1 MPEGATGGATGG
13 AVLLKT
19 KLHAPRLRPELF
31 ARDKLME
38 QLATDPPRLTLV
50 DAGAGWGKSTLLAQW
65 RASDASRFA
74 WLSLEPADSDPVR
87 FWTYVVVALQTVRTS
102 LGERA
107 LRLLRTPG
115 TNIVENVV
123 PELLNDLAA
132 RREPVVLVLDDYHV
146 VTSQDIHTQI
156 AFFVERLPPALR
168 LVIAS
173 RSHPPL
179 PLGRLRARGDLAEV
193 RADDLRFSD
202 RESALFLN
210 DVLGFQL
217 TEQDVGSLQ
226 ERTEGWAAGLY
237 LAALS
242 LRGRRDPEAF
252 IAAFAGDD
260 RHLVDYLGAEVL
272 GGLTP
277 DARTFLLRSS
287 VLGRL
292 CGGLCDAVTGL
303 ASSRER
309 LERIEQSNLFLVP
322 LDSTRTWFRFHHLFR
337 ELLRHEL
344 ERTEADLVP
353 ELHRRACAWH
363 RERGDVEDAVHHAT
377 AAGEI
382 DLASDLVASHWNAF
396 ANEGKLVTVTSW
408 LDALPAGVVAG
419 DPRLCLARAWQA
431 LLTNHTDE
439 IEGWIV
445 KAETGSLPGPIR
457 DGTSSIDSGAA
468 LIRTIHRY
476 YMGDI
481 GGSERWGRRAL
492 ELEDDASPWYSMA
505 YSAIAAVHFWRG
517 EKDAAAAALDETV
530 RLAQTRGNILSAL
543 WALEFRALLAA
554 ESGEPEAAER
564 LVRQA
569 LALSVEHG
577 LEEHWVHGAGKLALA
592 YAGEVRGEHAAALAE
607 AERALELVRRG
618 PGTMELA
625 LTLITLARLAPERAQ
640 DLLAEARRAIESCRD
655 PGFLQGR
662 VQGPQP
668 RTTARGHELSER
680 EFAVLR
686 LLATQL
692 SLREIGAELYV
703 SQNTVK
709 THTQSIYRK
718 LSASS
723 RADAVSR
730 ARELDLL

>member
-252 IAAFAGDD
+252 IVAFAGDD

-292 CGGLCDAVTGL
+292 CGELCDAVTGL
-303 ASSRER
+303 GSSRER

-377 AAGEI
+377 AAGEV

-408 LDALPAGVVAG
+408 LDSLPAGVVAR
-419 DPRLCLARAWQA
+419 DPRLCLARAWHA
-431 LLTNHTDE
+431 LLTNRIDE

-445 KAETGSLPGPIR
+445 KAEAGSLPGPLR
-457 DGTSSIDSGAA
+457 DGTNSK
-468 LIRTIHRY
+468 T
-476 YMGDI
+476 
-481 GGSERWGRRAL
+481 
-492 ELEDDASPWYSMA
+492 
-505 YSAIAAVHFWRG
+505 
-517 EKDAAAAALDETV
+517 
-530 RLAQTRGNILSAL
+530 RL
-543 WALEFRALLAA
+543 
-554 ESGEPEAAER
+554 
-564 LVRQA
+564 
-569 LALSVEHG
+569 
-577 LEEHWVHGAGKLALA
+577 
-592 YAGEVRGEHAAALAE
+592 
-607 AERALELVRRG
+607 RRG
-618 PGTMELA
+618 IRWRT
-625 LTLITLARLAPERAQ
+625 APSPPCISG
-640 DLLAEARRAIESCRD
+640 EARRPRRLPRSTKPCVSRKRGGTSCLRSGRSNSVPSSQPS
-655 PGFLQGR
+655 PGN
-662 VQGPQP
+662 P
-668 RTTARGHELSER
+668 RQRSAWSTRRWRSRPSTDSKSIGCTAP
-680 EFAVLR
+680 
-686 LLATQL
+686 
-692 SLREIGAELYV
+692 
-703 SQNTVK
+703 
-709 THTQSIYRK
+709 
-718 LSASS
+718 ASS
-723 RADAVSR
+723 RSLMPVRCAESTPRRSPRRSVRSSSCGADRGRWSWGWR
-730 ARELDLL
+730 

>member
-1 MPEGATGGATGG
+1 MPEGATAGAFGG
-13 AVLLKT
+13 AVLLAT

-31 ARDKLME
+31 TREKLME
-38 QLATDPPRLTLV
+38 QLAADPPRLTLV

-65 RASDASRFA
+65 RASDASRFG
-74 WLSLEPADSDPVR
+74 WLSLEPADNDPVR
-87 FWTYVVVALQTVRTS
+87 FWTYVVVALQTVS
-102 LGERA
+102 PGLGERA
-107 LRLLRTPG
+107 LRVLRTPG
-115 TNIVENVV
+115 TTIVESVV

-132 RREPVVLVLDDYHV
+132 RRESLVLVLDDYHV
-146 VTSQDIHTQI
+146 VTSQDIHGQMG
-156 AFFVERLPPALR
+156 FFVEHLPPTLR

-193 RADDLRFSD
+193 RADELRFSD

-210 DVLGFQL
+210 DVLGLQL

-242 LRGRRDPEAF
+242 LRGRRDPKAF

-272 GGLTP
+272 GGLTT

-292 CGGLCDAVTGL
+292 CGQLCDAVTGL
-303 ASSRER
+303 GCSRER

-363 RERGDVEDAVHHAT
+363 RERGDV
-377 AAGEI
+377 
-382 DLASDLVASHWNAF
+382 DLASDVVASHWNAF

-408 LDALPAGVVAG
+408 LDSLPAGVVAR
-419 DPRLCLARAWQA
+419 DPRLCLARAWHA
-431 LLTNHTDE
+431 LLTNRIDE

-445 KAETGSLPGPIR
+445 KAEAGSLPGPLR

-468 LIRTIHRY
+468 LIRTIHVY

-481 GGSERWGRRAL
+481 SASEKWARRAL
-492 ELEDDASPWYSMA
+492 ELEDETSPWYSMA

-517 EKDAAAAALDETV
+517 EKAAAATALDETV
-530 RLAQTRGNILSAL
+530 RLAQARGNILSAL

-564 LVRQA
+564 LVHQA
-569 LALSVEHG
+569 LALSAEHG

-618 PGTMELA
+618 PGTMELGLA
-625 LTLITLARLAPERAQ
+625 LITLARLAPERAQ
-640 DLLAEARRAIESCRD
+640 ELLAQARRAIESCRD
-655 PGFLQGR
+655 PGFLRGR

-668 RTTARGHELSER
+668 RATVRGHELSER

-692 SLREIGAELYV
+692 SLKEIGAELYV

-709 THTQSIYRK
+709 THTRSIYRK
-718 LSASS
+718 LAASS

-730 ARELDLL
+730 ARERELL

>member
-1 MPEGATGGATGG
+1 
-13 AVLLKT
+13 
-19 KLHAPRLRPELF
+19 
-31 ARDKLME
+31 ME

-277 DARTFLLRSS
+277 D
-287 VLGRL
+287 
-292 CGGLCDAVTGL
+292 
-303 ASSRER
+303 
-309 LERIEQSNLFLVP
+309 

-377 AAGEI
+377 AAGEV

-408 LDALPAGVVAG
+408 LDSLPAGVVAR
-419 DPRLCLARAWQA
+419 DPRLCLARAWHA
-431 LLTNHTDE
+431 LLTNRIDE

-445 KAETGSLPGPIR
+445 KAEAGSLPGPLR

-468 LIRTIHRY
+468 LIRTIHLY

-481 GGSERWGRRAL
+481 SASEKWARRAL
-492 ELEDDASPWYSMA
+492 ELEDETSPWYSMA

-517 EKDAAAAALDETV
+517 EKAAAATALDETV
-530 RLAQTRGNILSAL
+530 RLAQARGNILSAL

-564 LVRQA
+564 LVHQA
-569 LALSVEHG
+569 LALSAEHG

-618 PGTMELA
+618 PGTMELGLA
-625 LTLITLARLAPERAQ
+625 LITLARLAPERAQ
-640 DLLAEARRAIESCRD
+640 ELLAQARRAIESCRD
-655 PGFLQGR
+655 PGFLRGR

-668 RTTARGHELSER
+668 RATARGHELSER

-709 THTQSIYRK
+709 THTRSIYRK
-718 LSASS
+718 LAASS

-730 ARELDLL
+730 ARERELL